1 MSEEKTTELIAEA
14 HEAKLLK
21 RLLAEKLSA
30 YNGIRHDEL
39 KSICAMFGIAE
50 KEWVPN
56 ENIL

>member
-1 MSEEKTTELIAEA
+1 MSEEKTVELIREA

-21 RLLAEKLSA
+21 LILAEKLSA
-30 YNGIRHDEL
+30 YGGIKHEEL
-39 KSICAMFGIAE
+39 KVICAMFGIAE